1 MTYVIN
7 IEEVT

>member
-7 IEEVT
+7 IKEVT